1 MKLKASTTQLSLKH
15 LRADG
20 WHVAIVETWNPHA
33 GIRQD
38 LFGCIDL
45 LALKGDTTLAV
56 QTTTRGELARRVGKI
71 AEAEHLPAMREAG
84 WAIHVHGWDQPGGPG
99 TRYRLEVRDVS

>member
-1 MKLKASTTQLSLKH
+1 MNESPTRLSLRH

-20 WHVAIVETWNPHA
+20 WTVQIVEQWNPHA

-45 LALKGDTTLAV
+45 LALRGAEVLAV
-56 QTTTRGELARRVGKI
+56 QTTSRGEISRRCRKI
-71 AEAEHLPAMREAG
+71 ATAEHLPAMRAAG
-84 WAIHVHGWDQPGGPG
+84 WTIHVHGWDQPGGPG